1 MSNIIEAYPEEGKI
15 CKTKPVWQWDSGDKI
30 HLNDIDLPPS
40 YKAEFSN
47 VSVRGTA
54 KPQIQTTDT
63 IEIPPEYQESGEP
76 VYTWIVFVD
85 ESGRQTVLMIH
96 TPVSPR
102 AMPTCQPIAPSKQSE
117 VDQAL
122 AALNAGVAEVR
133 DAARELETL
142 SRVTSLDNTA
152 LAPGNA
158 IEAVGIPVYVDNV
171 AGYAAYGITAT
182 GWYVF
187 ARIAAPAGEAV
198 TAGTTVIG
206 AAGYIATGGGDHIDL
221 AVRFDTTAQSVPV
234 EIAWG
239 TATDHFVFKASDL
252 AARNL
257 DYRTTYY
264 VYDIE
269 PFITW
274 TWAMTTDTTFSED
287 KQYYTK
293 DGDVYTLAQVQTKAY
308 ALTAD
313 TMFQNGKTYYT
324 KDGDTYPAATVTVGD
339 PVTADTYYEQS
350 SVPVPA
356 YYKDGYVLTA
366 DTTFQD
372 GTTYYTEED
381 GVFTEAAVTTG
392 EAVAA
397 DTYYVAGKVRATG
410 VFEAGT
416 TYYTKSGDTYTEA
429 AVTAGDTIPAYYNHS
444 KLHFEGMT
452 RNISYRLNTP
462 IDCPIE
468 IVLPEIPDDGYGCW
482 FEIQVRALGGFS
494 ITPEVPEGVQLA
506 SNTLAWTAK
515 GIYYLDMHYANV
527 AGLKLWRC
535 VRTSFNV

>member
-1 MSNIIEAYPEEGKI
+1 MDLIALALALKAQGRTSAEIRAVVAAYLEDHPEAI
-15 CKTKPVWQWDSGDKI
+15 
-30 HLNDIDLPPS
+30 
-40 YKAEFSN
+40 
-47 VSVRGTA
+47 
-54 KPQIQTTDT
+54 
-63 IEIPPEYQESGEP
+63 
-76 VYTWIVFVD
+76 
-85 ESGRQTVLMIH
+85 
-96 TPVSPR
+96 
-102 AMPTCQPIAPSKQSE
+102 
-117 VDQAL
+117 DQA
-122 AALNAGVAEVR
+122 AVEALIGNA
-133 DAARELETL
+133 LEDVEPL

-158 IEAVGIPVYVDNV
+158 IEAVGIPVYVQDV
-171 AGYAAYGITAT
+171 SPYAAYGITAT

-187 ARIAAPAGEAV
+187 ARVAAPAGEAV
-198 TAGTTVIG
+198 TAGTTVTG
-206 AAGYIATGGGDHIDL
+206 AAGYIATAGGDHIDL

-313 TMFQNGKTYYT
+313 TTFQNGKTYYT
-324 KDGDTYPAATVTVGD
+324 KDGDTYTAATVTVGD
-339 PVTADTYYEQS
+339 AVTADTYYEQS

-356 YYKDGYVLTA
+356 
-366 DTTFQD
+366 
-372 GTTYYTEED
+372 
-381 GVFTEAAVTTG
+381 
-392 EAVAA
+392 
-397 DTYYVAGKVRATG
+397 DTYY
-410 VFEAGT
+410 
-416 TYYTKSGDTYTEA
+416 
-429 AVTAGDTIPAYYNHS
+429 NHA
-444 KLHFEGMT
+444 KLRFEGMT

-506 SNTLAWTAK
+506 SNTLAWAAK